1 MNEDIENKNVQHF
14 VCLYFKAITW
24 TIQAIHLIENWHLN
38 VPYRCEYFQLLFL
51 STLSSSHRVLT
62 FDWQF
67 VVISTESTPL
77 FSQEEKTS
85 LYIKSL
91 FSRMVSLYLKRC
103 PVSFEEE
110 TLDSCLAFGLLLLPL
125 FFYLLLLSTL
135 QNPFLP
141 DLFNPIFFP
150 LLFTLARLKPKGT
163 LCIMLWRDHQKF
175 FGKRVSFCLFVLWKW
190 FIFVLCWKQ
199 QPFVQSMNSELT
211 RNYPRPKV

>member
-1 MNEDIENKNVQHF
+1 MKCSSDSFNWK
-14 VCLYFKAITW
+14 LTFKCT
-24 TIQAIHLIENWHLN
+24 L
-38 VPYRCEYFQLLFL
+38 YRCKYFQLLSL
-51 STLSSSHRVLT
+51 STLSSFHRVLT
-62 FDWQF
+62 FDCQF
-67 VVISTESTPL
+67 VVISTECLSFRRKRKLCSL
-77 FSQEEKTS
+77 F
-85 LYIKSL
+85 IISL

-163 LCIMLWRDHQKF
+163 LCIMLWRDHQINSLEKGSLF
-175 FGKRVSFCLFVLWKW
+175 VCLFSGNGLYLFYVENNNLLYNLW
-190 FIFVLCWKQ
+190 IL
-199 QPFVQSMNSELT
+199 N
-211 RNYPRPKV
+211 